1 MCQIYRLLY
10 SIHLFTS
17 GVRNVQRASTC
28 GTLWRMSVIGRAILY
43 MCLSCLSASQRSDF
57 HVQKLLPTEWP
68 SNSHAAH
75 LSTIRL
81 YGSRSVSVLRTQM
94 YVLIKEKCNF
104 LVILK
109 ELDCRQDACA
119 LERLR
124 KITAALRLNIFRKT
138 YTVIMCLKTKH
149 MTLQIRQIEQ
159 ENKLWLSFN
168 HNLAVLKKLKTS

>member
-43 MCLSCLSASQRSDF
+43 MCLSCLSASLRSDF
-57 HVQKLLPTEWP
+57 HVKALTHGVT

-81 YGSRSVSVLRTQM
+81 YGSRSLSVLRTQM
-94 YVLIKEKCNF
+94 YVFIKEECHFVFNSLRSRARSWTAGRM
-104 LVILK
+104 LV
-109 ELDCRQDACA
+109 CF
-119 LERLR
+119 ERLR

-138 YTVIMCLKTKH
+138 YTVIMRLKTEH

-159 ENKLWLSFN
+159 ENKL
-168 HNLAVLKKLKTS
+168 